1 MILDKIKDMFSR
13 PDTGEK
19 TASNTKQKDKIG
31 KDEVRKAF
39 EILKKY
45 KSAKANLEKKIVE
58 NEQFWKLRQWETYKY
73 GNKDDVRPASAVL
86 WNCIIS
92 KRADFID
99 GFPTLNA
106 RPRMP
111 DDAEEAARL
120 SKVLPVVLDQC
131 GFRKVYRDVIT
142 YKLKQGTGVYGVF
155 WDPSKH
161 NGLGDI
167 AIKKID
173 LLKIFWEPGVTD
185 IQDSANVFCV
195 ELVDNESLKRKY
207 PQLDGHLGGDS
218 NTVTRYIYDDSIDT
232 SDKTPVVDWY
242 YKVDMGGKTVLHY
255 CKFCGDTVLY
265 ATENDTEQ
273 PTQMVPD
280 EYGNLTE
287 VPFGEPRSV
296 RGWYEHGKYPFVF
309 DTLIGIEGTIAGY
322 GYTDI
327 GKNTQREIDEL
338 NQAIVKNAI
347 CGAKPRFFIKTN
359 GAVNEKEFADWSKDF
374 VHTDGGLGSDSIRP
388 IDCTPLQGNYME
400 FLEMKV
406 QELKEVT
413 GNRDVNTG
421 GTSGATAASA
431 IAALQEAGSKQSR
444 DAISATYDAYSE
456 LVYMVIEL
464 IREKYNT
471 SRYFRITGDDGKEQY
486 VAYNN
491 SGLRPQPQGSIGG
504 IDMGIRTPEFDII
517 VSAEKESKYSRMSQ
531 NELAIQLYQLGAFNP
546 QNTDQSL
553 MLLDTMDFDG
563 KDDIISKVSANGT
576 MYDMMLQ
583 YQQLALALAQKY
595 EPQTAAMI
603 AGGVG
608 MTSQGARPMQS
619 AVPLS
624 SLKKGSTGVEKAR
637 DEAQERTQPR

>member
-73 GNKDDVRPASAVL
+73 GNMDEVRPASAVL

-287 VPFGEPRSV
+287 VPVGEPRSV

>member
-1 MILDKIKDMFSR
+1 
-13 PDTGEK
+13 
-19 TASNTKQKDKIG
+19 
-31 KDEVRKAF
+31 
-39 EILKKY
+39 
-45 KSAKANLEKKIVE
+45 
-58 NEQFWKLRQWETYKY
+58 
-73 GNKDDVRPASAVL
+73 
-86 WNCIIS
+86 
-92 KRADFID
+92 
-99 GFPTLNA
+99 
-106 RPRMP
+106 
-111 DDAEEAARL
+111 
-120 SKVLPVVLDQC
+120 
-131 GFRKVYRDVIT
+131 
-142 YKLKQGTGVYGVF
+142 
-155 WDPSKH
+155 
-161 NGLGDI
+161 
-167 AIKKID
+167 
-173 LLKIFWEPGVTD
+173 
-185 IQDSANVFCV
+185 
-195 ELVDNESLKRKY
+195 
-207 PQLDGHLGGDS
+207 
-218 NTVTRYIYDDSIDT
+218 
-232 SDKTPVVDWY
+232 
-242 YKVDMGGKTVLHY
+242 
-255 CKFCGDTVLY
+255 
-265 ATENDTEQ
+265 
-273 PTQMVPD
+273 
-280 EYGNLTE
+280 
-287 VPFGEPRSV
+287 
-296 RGWYEHGKYPFVF
+296 
-309 DTLIGIEGTIAGY
+309 
-322 GYTDI
+322 
-327 GKNTQREIDEL
+327 
-338 NQAIVKNAI
+338 
-347 CGAKPRFFIKTN
+347 
-359 GAVNEKEFADWSKDF
+359 
-374 VHTDGGLGSDSIRP
+374 
-388 IDCTPLQGNYME
+388 
-400 FLEMKV
+400 MKV

-471 SRYFRITGDDGKEQY
+471 SRYFRITGDDGKDQY

-491 SGLRPQPQGSIGG
+491 AGLRPQPQGSIGG
-504 IDMGIRTPEFDII
+504 VDMGIRTPEFDII

-619 AVPLS
+619 AVPTS